1 MKKKRN
7 YVPYKYRCKKI
18 TIDAVTGCASPYS
31 PREKHNK

>member
-1 MKKKRN
+1 MKDLKE
-7 YVPYKYRCKKI
+7 YVPYVYKCKKI